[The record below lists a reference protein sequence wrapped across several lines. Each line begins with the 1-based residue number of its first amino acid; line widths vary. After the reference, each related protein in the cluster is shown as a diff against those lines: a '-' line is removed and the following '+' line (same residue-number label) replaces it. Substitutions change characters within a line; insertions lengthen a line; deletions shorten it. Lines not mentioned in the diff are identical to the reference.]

1 MDLENRILLW
11 TGLGHF
17 CNHIGNYLT
26 AALLIYLQTD
36 IPLTHTQEGI
46 LGSIPMLLLVVLST
60 GVGRIGDKYPYS
72 KKHLIWTGIIGL
84 GIFSILM
91 SFAMTF
97 IDLILA
103 TIVLGISL
111 STYHPV
117 AFAIL
122 NNMKNQDR
130 NMGINSVFGNSGSAI
145 TPFIAMLFSIL
156 TNWRIAFLIFAV
168 FQILIGLLIWRVF
181 PNTPELHNEL
191 MNSKNNEIE
200 KEGELKKNVAILAL
214 LVVLISAAR
223 APVFRCISYFTTIVF
238 SDAFAFTRIESS
250 ILTAI
255 VLGIGATAT
264 YLMGYLNDKRISKGV
279 SRDIRVNFRLN
290 SMFLSNGVSTIFL
303 LILALIPYN
312 FSLLVLGVYM
322 VLAFFFFLGA
332 AILPTIMSEIS
343 PKDMGSAFGLLFS
356 GATLTGAIAPTVFGY
371 LADTYDF
378 STSFLFLGIVAFLC
392 LVFIYLFKN
401 TYNRSTLI

>member
-1 MDLENRILLW
+1 MDLENKILLW

-36 IPLTHTQEGI
+36 IPLTHTEEGL
-46 LGSIPMLLLVVLST
+46 LGSIPMLLLVILST

-72 KKHLIWTGIIGL
+72 KKHLIWIGIIGL
-84 GIFSILM
+84 GIFSVLM

-97 IDLILA
+97 TDLALA

-117 AFAIL
+117 AFAFL

-145 TPFIAMLFSIL
+145 TPLLAMLFTVL
-156 TNWRIAFLIFAV
+156 TNWRTAFLLFAGIQLV
-168 FQILIGLLIWRVF
+168 TGLLLWIFF
-181 PNTPELHNEL
+181 PNSPELHNGL
-191 MNSKNNEIE
+191 MNTKNNEIK
-200 KEGELKKNVAILAL
+200 KEGELKRNVLLLAFL
-214 LVVLISAAR
+214 LVLISAAR

-255 VLGIGATAT
+255 ILGIGASAT
-264 YLMGYLNDKRISKGV
+264 FLMGQVNNWRISKGV
-279 SRDIRVNFRLN
+279 SRDLRINFRIN
-290 SMFLSNGVSTIFL
+290 SMLLSNGVATVL
-303 LILALIPYN
+303 LLVLALIPYTLT
-312 FSLLVLGVYM
+312 FLVLGVYL

-343 PKDMGSAFGLLFS
+343 PRDMGSAFGILFS

-371 LADTYDF
+371 LADIYNF
-378 STSFLFLGIVAFLC
+378 GTSFLFLGLVALLC
-392 LVFIYLFKN
+392 LVFI
-401 TYNRSTLI
+401 